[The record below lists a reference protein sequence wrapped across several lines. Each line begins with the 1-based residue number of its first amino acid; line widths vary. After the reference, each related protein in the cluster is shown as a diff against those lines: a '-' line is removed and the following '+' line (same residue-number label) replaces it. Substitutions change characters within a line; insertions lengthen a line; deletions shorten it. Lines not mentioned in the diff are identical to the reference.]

1 MSKKDLFITLI
12 HKLLEKSDEKQLRK
26 LYIFISSYL
35 GQENRQH
42 GEIPPH
48 KVQSGALKW
57 GIGVQVLTNANIC

>member
-35 GQENRQH
+35 G
-42 GEIPPH
+42 
-48 KVQSGALKW
+48 
-57 GIGVQVLTNANIC
+57 